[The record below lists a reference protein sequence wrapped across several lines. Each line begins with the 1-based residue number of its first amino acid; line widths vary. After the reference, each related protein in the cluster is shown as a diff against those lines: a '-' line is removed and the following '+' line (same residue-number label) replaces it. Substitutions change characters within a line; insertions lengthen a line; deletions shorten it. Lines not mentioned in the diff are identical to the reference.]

1 MSADTIFYKDNKCIS
16 LFIIIIV
23 IRTKFLSTLRGSNN
37 RELTVAKFLVRL
49 HTISRIKALLS
60 FNFKNVPKE

>member
-16 LFIIIIV
+16 LFIIMV